1 MAPPLLTLLGM
12 TASTTRIDMRRI
24 LCPTDFSAASSRAF
38 EHARTVAAWYEA
50 ALTVLH
56 VLSDTMIPGSRQ
68 PSMANPMLLDP
79 VLKQRL
85 QADLATWVAPAR
97 QAGLHAAADLREGK
111 PASEIVQVAGEL
123 PADLVV
129 MGTHGRGGFRRLV
142 LGSVA
147 ETVLK
152 TAPCPVLTVPP
163 HAPDHPGPRFL
174 QRLLCA
180 TDFSPASEAAVRY
193 AVSLAEE
200 AQACLLLVHVLDRA
214 RSSGALGADEAGAD
228 DEADVEQAARA
239 RLRDLLPP
247 EARDWCLP
255 VEIVTCGSV
264 APEIL
269 RLARE
274 REAGLIVMGV
284 HGRSRL
290 NPMTL
295 GSATHQVVREA
306 SCPVLTVRPTGR

>member
-1 MAPPLLTLLGM
+1 MLTSLGM
-12 TASTTRIDMRRI
+12 TASTTRIDVRRI
-24 LCPTDFSAASSRAF
+24 LCPTDFSAASSRAC

-56 VLSDTMIPGSRQ
+56 VLPDTMVPSRRH

-85 QADLATWVAPAR
+85 QADLTTWVAPAR
-97 QAGLHAAADLREGK
+97 GAGLEAAADLREGN

-123 PADLVV
+123 PADLIV

-147 ETVLK
+147 ETVLR

-163 HAPDHPGPRFL
+163 RAPNLPGPRFL

-200 AQACLLLVHVLDRA
+200 AQACLLLVHVLDRT
-214 RSSGALGADEAGAD
+214 RSHGTEEAGAD

-239 RLRDLLPP
+239 RLRDSLPP

-255 VEIVTCGSV
+255 VEIVTCGKV

-274 REAGLIVMGV
+274 REAGLIVMGF
-284 HGRSRL
+284 HGRSL
-290 NPMTL
+290 LDPKAF
-295 GSATHQVVREA
+295 GSATHRVVREA
-306 SCPVLTVRPTGR
+306 TCPVLTVRPTGR